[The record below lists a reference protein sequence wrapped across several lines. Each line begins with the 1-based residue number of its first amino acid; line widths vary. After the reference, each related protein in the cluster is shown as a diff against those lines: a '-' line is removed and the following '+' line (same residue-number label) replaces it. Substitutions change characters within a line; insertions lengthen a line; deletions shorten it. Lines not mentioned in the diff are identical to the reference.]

1 MVTGGHLNRPPLIKL
16 KSFGGLKWKYIYT
29 QYFSLFSLWVSRYC
43 YSQCSGGHITTASDR
58 LQRKRPGSEAP
69 QTHRAPPRD
78 LCMNRTPSTRRQ
90 HINWARGKFQWS
102 YSHWLQWEG
111 HTVNKRERG
120 CKKKK
125 LVGWFLIAA
134 LKERKCFHRRV
145 NRHQNW
151 EKICTCGPWLAWI
164 RWKTSSCFLSLVC
177 KCWS

>member
-16 KSFGGLKWKYIYT
+16 KSFGGLKCKYIYT

-78 LCMNRTPSTRRQ
+78 LRMNRTPSTRRQ

-120 CKKKK
+120 CKTKKTGWMVFDSSSEGEEMFPPSRQQAPK
-125 LVGWFLIAA
+125 LGKNMYLWSLTCLNQMENLIMFFVP
-134 LKERKCFHRRV
+134 CV
-145 NRHQNW
+145 
-151 EKICTCGPWLAWI
+151 
-164 RWKTSSCFLSLVC
+164 
-177 KCWS
+177 